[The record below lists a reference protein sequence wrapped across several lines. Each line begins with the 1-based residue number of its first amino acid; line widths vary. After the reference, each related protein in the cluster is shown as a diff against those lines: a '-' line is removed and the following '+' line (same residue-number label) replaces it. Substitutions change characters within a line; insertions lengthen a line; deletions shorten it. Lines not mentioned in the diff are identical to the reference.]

1 MFKATFIRPSRKV
14 FTSFLLS
21 ACGVIGLGL
30 GDGHTAAA
38 ATVVVAPTNAA
49 APMLPGMPDFSR
61 ITRQYGAAVVN
72 ISVNGMRQVSTTAGV
87 GNGGSSGSS
96 GSDADQMQVFLRRF
110 QDQFGAT
117 GATMQVPVHTLASG
131 FIVSSDGLILTNAH
145 VVADAS
151 EVVVKLTD
159 RREFRAKVLGTD
171 PKTDMAVLK
180 IAATQLPTVAIGKPA
195 DLQVGQWVL
204 AIGSPYGFE
213 NTVTVG
219 VVSAKGRSL
228 PGDSVVPFIQTDAAV
243 NPGNS
248 GGPLFNTNGEVIG
261 INSEIYSHTGAFQ
274 GLSFA
279 IPIDLAQRVAQ
290 QIVATGHAE
299 HGLLGVAAQEVNQTL
314 ADAFKLS
321 KPMGALVTDVSK
333 DSAGAAAGVHV
344 GDIIT
349 QVDGNP
355 VELAGDLT
363 ALLTMA
369 TPGQHITLQ
378 VWRDGKPV
386 QMAAILGDAGKAN
399 EASRANQ
406 PSASPPQ
413 GQLGMVLRPLLPG
426 ERSVIDVSSGLL
438 VESVSGLSVDAGIQ
452 VGDLLLAINGQPVST
467 LLQVR
472 SAVFGAATKKSIA
485 LLIQRDTE
493 KIFLP
498 LRLPDR

>member
-1 MFKATFIRPSRKV
+1 MLKTSFHRPAWHV
-14 FTSFLLS
+14 FTSLWLS
-21 ACGVIGLGL
+21 IFGVIGLGL
-30 GDGHTAAA
+30 AHSHVAYA
-38 ATVVVAPTNAA
+38 ATAIA
-49 APMLPGMPDFSR
+49 APVDAGAGALAGMPDFAG
-61 ITRQYGAAVVN
+61 ITRRYGAAVVN
-72 ISVNGMRQVSTTAGV
+72 ISVSGMRQVSTTASASSSAG
-87 GNGGSSGSS
+87 SGSS
-96 GSDADQMQVFLRRF
+96 GSDADQMQLFLRRF

-171 PKTDMAVLK
+171 PKTDIAVLK
-180 IAATQLPTVAIGKPA
+180 IAATHLPTVAIGKPA

-204 AIGSPYGFE
+204 AIGSPYGFD

-248 GGPLFNTNGEVIG
+248 GGPLFNTQGEVIG

-314 ADAFKLS
+314 ADAFGLV

-333 DSAGAAAGVHV
+333 GSAGAAAGVRV

-349 QVDGNP
+349 QVDGKP
-355 VELAGDLT
+355 VELAGDLSS
-363 ALLTMA
+363 LLTMA

-378 VWRDGKPV
+378 VWHDGKPK
-386 QMAAILGDAGKAN
+386 QLAAILGDARQAK
-399 EASRANQ
+399 EAQAGH
-406 PSASPPQ
+406 PSESAPQ

-426 ERSVIDVSSGLL
+426 ERNAVDVTSGLL
-438 VESVSGLSVDAGIQ
+438 VESVSGLSADAGLQ
-452 VGDLLLAINGQPVST
+452 AGDLLLAIDGQPVST

-472 SAVFGAATKKSIA
+472 SAVGAATKKSLA

-493 KIFLP
+493 SIYLP
-498 LRLPDR
+498 LRLP

>member
-1 MFKATFIRPSRKV
+1 MFKASFNRSAWNA
-14 FTSFLLS
+14 FTSLTLS
-21 ACGVIGLGL
+21 FCCVIGLGL
-30 GDGHTAAA
+30 VDGRTASA
-38 ATVVVAPTNAA
+38 ATAVVAPSNVATSS
-49 APMLPGMPDFSR
+49 LEGMPDFSR
-61 ITRQYGAAVVN
+61 ITRLYGAAVVN
-72 ISVNGMRQVSTTAGV
+72 ISVNGMRQVSTTASADA
-87 GNGGSSGSS
+87 GSP
-96 GSDADQMQVFLRRF
+96 GSDADQMQLFLRRF

-151 EVVVKLTD
+151 EVIVKLTD

-171 PKTDMAVLK
+171 PKTDIAVLK
-180 IAATQLPTVAIGKPA
+180 IDATHLPIVAIGKPA

-248 GGPLFNTNGEVIG
+248 GGPLFNTQGEVIG

-314 ADAFKLS
+314 ADAFKLD
-321 KPMGALVTDVSK
+321 KPMGALVTDVVK
-333 DSAGAAAGVHV
+333 GSAGATAGVHV

-349 QVDGNP
+349 QVDGKP
-355 VELAGDLT
+355 VELAGDLSS
-363 ALLTMA
+363 LLTMA

-378 VWRDGKPV
+378 VWRDGKTV
-386 QMAAILGDAGKAN
+386 QLAAILGDAGKAK
-399 EASRANQ
+399 EASMAT

-426 ERSVIDVSSGLL
+426 ERNVIDLTSGLL
-438 VESVSGLSVDAGIQ
+438 VESVSGLSTDAGVQ

-472 SAVFGAATKKSIA
+472 SAVFGAATKKSLA

-493 KIFLP
+493 KIYLP